1 MEVVLTQPRGFCAG
15 VVRAIEIVETALE
28 LYGAPVYVVHEIVH
42 NQRVVDD
49 LRSGGA
55 VFVETLEEVPQGAV
69 TVFSA
74 HGVPDVMLKN
84 ASQRSLEVLDATCP
98 LVTRVHMEVI
108 RHAKEGR
115 EVILIGHAGHPEV
128 IGTLGHYDS
137 SFGGAIY
144 LVQDLDDVAALQVNN
159 PQQLTYVTQTTLSVD
174 DTATIVEAL
183 KEKFV
188 DIIEPPRGDICYATQ
203 NRQTAVRELTRQID
217 LLIVVGARNSSNSN
231 RLREVGEQTGIDAY
245 LVQGADELEA
255 SWLESK
261 SRIGISAGASTPEV
275 LVQEVLERLK
285 KFGVEKVVEM
295 DAEPESVTFRLPPGL
310 IKKMAESESHAT
322 K

>member
-1 MEVVLTQPRGFCAG
+1 MDVVLTQPRGFCAG

-144 LVQDLDDVAALQVNN
+144 LVQDLKDVAALQVKN

-255 SWLESK
+255 SWFESK

-285 KFGVEKVVEM
+285 
-295 DAEPESVTFRLPPGL
+295 
-310 IKKMAESESHAT
+310 
-322 K
+322 